1 MIWIRLSADGEE
13 KQTAKLSQYKRSKIT
28 TQLRKWPWL
37 THRIEDPDFV
47 DVSREAE
54 GERGMGSRGQIV
66 LLVDG
71 CNDRGIIYKTSSDGF
86 VVFFLSPSPRG
97 VGSLWSKS

>member
-13 KQTAKLSQYKRSKIT
+13 KQTAKLSQHKKSKIT
-28 TQLRKWPWL
+28 TQLRKWLWL

-47 DVSREAE
+47 DVSRVAE
-54 GERGMGSRGQIV
+54 DERGMGSRGQIV

-71 CNDRGIIYKTSSDGF
+71 YNDRGIYTRLAVMVCF
-86 VVFFLSPSPRG
+86 FFFFLSHLG
-97 VGSLWSKS
+97 G